1 MNSALLI
8 GMAGRI
14 TSDKHQDLIINM
26 ANKKKYF
33 FRKKKIVFHL
43 AGDGDL
49 KMTLTKKVKYLN
61 IEDIVKFDGYLNEDK
76 LIRWFKKLQ
85 IYLHLSKDETTST
98 SIIQSMSMSLPVI
111 ASKIG
116 GNNNFLKYFNKYPN
130 ILLTKNNIDNVFF
143 NIKKLINHPKKR
155 NMMSSLSRKTAT
167 EFYASERMFR
177 EYEKLF

>member
-1 MNSALLI
+1 VNSTFLI

-14 TSDKHQDLIINM
+14 TSDKHQDLIINL
-26 ANKKKYF
+26 ANKKKNY
-33 FRKKKIVFHL
+33 FRKKKIIFHL

-49 KMTLTKKVKYLN
+49 INSLKKKVKLLSV
-61 IEDIVKFDGYLNEDK
+61 EDLVKFDGYLNENK
-76 LIRWFKKLQ
+76 LITWFKRLQ

-98 SIIQSMSMSLPVI
+98 SILQAMSLSLPVV

-116 GNNNFLKYFNKYPN
+116 GNKNFLKYYNKYPN

-143 NIKKLINHPKKR
+143 NIEKLINNRSKR
-155 NMMSSLSRKTAT
+155 IMMSKLSRKTAI
-167 EFYASERMFR
+167 EIYSSERMFK